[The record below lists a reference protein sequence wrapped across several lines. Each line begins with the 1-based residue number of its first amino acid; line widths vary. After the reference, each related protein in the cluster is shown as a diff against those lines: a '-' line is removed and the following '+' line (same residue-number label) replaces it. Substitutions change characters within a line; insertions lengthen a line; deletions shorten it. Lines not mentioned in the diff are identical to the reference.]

1 VGAPEPAWIRFSN
14 RILRDSNGLRYTRLP
29 RCIIRAST
37 KKNIGRELVLYF
49 TAVEM
54 DDDPDSYPP
63 PTDTSMAERLAFWIS
78 DAAADHDI
86 IHKAENALACVDS
99 HHGGCR
105 LRHGQPD
112 GTLELKL

>member
-1 VGAPEPAWIRFSN
+1 MRKGCSVPEARKDAFGYEAIMDM
-14 RILRDSNGLRYTRLP
+14 I
-29 RCIIRAST
+29 AST

-54 DDDPDSYPP
+54 DDDPSSCPP